1 MYDIRQSPFHLNY
14 LLTLSLRRDNAFG
27 PLTLTFLREQDL
39 TQLGILPEEQ
49 FSLLLATTQAF
60 ASEPK
65 RYTHKLEL
73 LQKARQLLPN
83 TQYFDPELA
92 QQLDH
97 DIKKTGAELGIYN
110 EAMKGL
116 GLQPWINNG

>member
-1 MYDIRQSPFHLNY
+1 MTLDEARSYLNY
-14 LLTLSLRRDNAFG
+14 LLTLSLRREDAFG
-27 PLTLTFLREQDL
+27 PLALTFLREQDL

-49 FSLLLATTQAF
+49 FSFLLATIQAF

-83 TQYFDPELA
+83 TQHFDPELA

-97 DIKKTGAELGIYN
+97 DIKKTGAELAIYKIGRASCR
-110 EAMKGL
+110 ERV
-116 GLQPWINNG
+116 